1 MALVLSLP
9 VGLKRVGR
17 DGAPIG
23 LSSGPEIHNSEAL
36 PSDGSGT
43 GGSEIGTGATS
54 LSLAP
59 GMGSPS
65 QTDLGGLAPRPNAR
79 ISLYFM
85 GPPTEDR
92 LRLARRADI
101 VEAAELPPE
110 ARSELLDAGVRLM
123 MYDWIFAAY
132 EWDAEGYRPGDFLVS
147 FDGPYGRA
155 LAYDYGS
162 EGLRR
167 RRVLNLLDA
176 LADGGYS
183 AVFFD
188 WFPAACSEEWASEVP
203 GYVEAFRER
212 HPNQTLWEA
221 LREFLLELRE
231 GAEER
236 GIDLVIVSNQAYRCG
251 HEPMEY
257 VDWDI
262 SESYYSDVVQGA
274 TVLFPW
280 DGSSWESPAMY
291 VPELVVRPYEEA
303 RRRNPELGFFHLS
316 YALPDR
322 GGREAAFYSFAG
334 ARVFGHDGAAY
345 APSEVEGEVQL
356 EDLPNLYWLGCWRGS
371 TFGDRWAIGVYDAG
385 LVAVGQAPAT
395 VPEGLVGA
403 WALDLYDGVLLELP
417 STLDFGRDPW
427 GRVFL
432 LMAKEG
438 AEIRC
443 TSWELE
449 VPVYGEVARAAM
461 ETIAAAGGCEV
472 RIHALSRRGALELWS
487 EWREPGIEVAI
498 LSNDIDWNLTGTR
511 LADEIRQMG
520 VEVRRARLDQE
531 GLRLA
536 MLDSKVLIL
545 LGGPESPH
553 LGDLLRPLT
562 RALGGPGIY
571 DLGPGRVLIW
581 LWGEDRFSTRKYAL
595 DNLDVV
601 RETVIDLISPIPRC
615 HQMDGLT
622 YDPPTGS
629 DG

>member
-1 MALVLSLP
+1 M
-9 VGLKRVGR
+9 
-17 DGAPIG
+17 
-23 LSSGPEIHNSEAL
+23 
-36 PSDGSGT
+36 
-43 GGSEIGTGATS
+43 TS
-54 LSLAP
+54 L
-59 GMGSPS
+59 
-65 QTDLGGLAPRPNAR
+65 DLGPGRIPLSMEGPGTRAPRPNAR

-85 GPPTEDR
+85 GPPTEDK
-92 LRLARRADI
+92 LSLAKMADI
-101 VEAAELPPE
+101 VEAAELSPGV
-110 ARSELLDAGVRLM
+110 RSELIDAGARLM
-123 MYDWIFAAY
+123 LYDWIFATY
-132 EWDAEGYRPGDFLVS
+132 EWDAGGYRREDFLVS

-162 EGLRR
+162 EELRR
-167 RRVLNLLDA
+167 ERIVRLLDEIS
-176 LADGGYS
+176 DGGYS
-183 AVFFD
+183 AIFFD
-188 WFPAACSEEWASEVP
+188 WFPVACSEDWASEVP
-203 GYVEAFRER
+203 GYLEEFRER
-212 HPNQTLWEA
+212 HPNLTLWEA
-221 LREFLLELRE
+221 LREFLVGLRE
-231 GAEER
+231 EAEAR

-251 HEPMEY
+251 AEPLRY

-262 SESYYSDVVQGA
+262 SESYFSDVVQGY

-280 DGSSWESPAMY
+280 DADSWESPAMY
-291 VPELVVRPYEEA
+291 VPELVVQPYEEA
-303 RRRNPELGFFHLS
+303 RRRNPRLGFFHLS

-345 APSEVEGEVQL
+345 SPSEVWGEVQL

-371 TFGDRWAIGVYDAG
+371 AFGDRWAIGVYDAG
-385 LVAVGQAPAT
+385 LVAVGQAPAA

-432 LMAKEG
+432 LMAEEG
-438 AEIRC
+438 AEVRC

-449 VPVYGEVARAAM
+449 VPVYGKVARAAI
-461 ETIAAAGGCEV
+461 ETIAAAGDCEV
-472 RIHALSRRGALELWS
+472 RIYALSRQGALELWS

-601 RETVIDLISPIPRC
+601 LETVADLISPIPRC

-622 YDPPTGS
+622 YAPLTGS